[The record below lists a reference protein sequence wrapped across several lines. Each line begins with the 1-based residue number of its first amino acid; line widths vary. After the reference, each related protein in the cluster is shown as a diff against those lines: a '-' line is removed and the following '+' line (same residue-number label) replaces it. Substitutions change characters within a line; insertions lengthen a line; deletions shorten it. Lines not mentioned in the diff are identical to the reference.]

1 MRGKKLL
8 SLVLTLALALS
19 FVPAVSAAPA
29 TLSQVVINMDDSGL
43 VVGSYPDRPGVTV
56 SPEKVYVQW
65 GSIYWIRSGGEY
77 YIGNSKLVEE
87 GTYRFHFLMYY
98 SPKDYTPAPE
108 GVKVILNGA
117 EVSAKVD
124 KSPSSDGNYYISF
137 DSPER
142 KAVTLPAISGTAV
155 IEPDGAL
162 RVGQVLSVKVTG
174 GPAADKLWYE
184 WEYKESVDGRVYSFA
199 GNGEN
204 YFQLNPAES
213 GLYMRGRVSAEGYSG
228 YLYTPWRYVSE
239 EEYVP
244 KPHSVT
250 VEGGTADVSEA
261 KSGDT
266 VTVRADGKAN
276 HKFVRWEVVSGN
288 AALLDPNAAETSFTM
303 PDQAVSLRAVYEIA
317 PETVSEFYVYVTPPA
332 AGEKPQAPTVKS
344 DEYYVKDFSWAY
356 LKGDESGRLTEADVF
371 EPGVFYQCRADL
383 ALKDKQTGDPAT
395 LKGYINDDPAPGGY
409 DVILARNTFDAIRV
423 VGSFVCPAAGL
434 KPGPGPEKKENPFV
448 DVSEADSFY
457 DAVLWAYYHDPQ
469 ITNGIDATHFGPMST
484 VTRGQAVTFL
494 WRASGCP
501 EPENPGAAARFTDLT
516 QDYYKKAVA
525 WAVEQGIAKGVDD
538 THYAPDNTLKTAHIV
553 TFLYR
558 AENPGKDGW
567 YAEAADWADYHEV
580 TTGVQIE
587 IDDKTDCPRAAV
599 VMLLANLL
607 ARE

>member
-29 TLSQVVINMDDSGL
+29 TLSQVVVNMDDSGL
-43 VVGSYPDRPGVTV
+43 VIGSYPDHPGVTA
-56 SPEKVYVQW
+56 SPEKMLFNW
-65 GSIYWIRSGGEY
+65 GSCYWIRSGGEY
-77 YIGNSKLVEE
+77 YIGNSKLIEE
-87 GTYRFHFLMYY
+87 GTYRFHFSMYC
-98 SPKDYTPAPE
+98 SKKDYTPAPE

-117 EVSAKVD
+117 EVSATVD
-124 KSPSSDGNYYISF
+124 KNPSSDGNYYISF

-142 KAVTLPAISGTAV
+142 KAASLPPISGTAKV
-155 IEPDGAL
+155 EPSEL
-162 RVGQVLSVKVTG
+162 KVGMTVDCVVTG
-174 GPAADKLWYE
+174 GPSADKLHYHWI
-184 WEYKESVDGRVYSFA
+184 YKESTDENAEFTYSGNEERISTRYMYPTNA
-199 GNGEN
+199 GK
-204 YFQLNPAES
+204 YYACQ
-213 GLYMRGRVSAEGYSG
+213 VSADGYSG
-228 YLYTPWRYVSE
+228 YLYTPWYYVSA

-266 VTVRADGKAN
+266 VTVKADGKIY
-276 HKFVRWEVVSGN
+276 HKFVKWEVLAGN

-303 PDQAVSLRAVYEIA
+303 PDHAVSLRAVYEFA
-317 PETVSEFYVYVTPPA
+317 PEYLSEFYVYVTPPA

-344 DEYYVKDFSWAY
+344 DEYYVKAFSWAY
-356 LKGDESGRLTEADVF
+356 MTDSEAGKLKEGDTF
-371 EPGVFYQCRADL
+371 EPGISYQCRVDL
-383 ALKDKQTGDPAT
+383 VLKDKQVGAPET
-395 LKGYINDDPAPGGY
+395 LKGYVNDDPAPGGY
-409 DVILARNTFDAIRV
+409 DVIVSRSTFEKVKVI
-423 VGSFVCPAAGL
+423 GTFVCPAAGL

-457 DAVLWAYYHDPQ
+457 DAVLWAYYTEPQ
-469 ITNGIDATHFGPMST
+469 VTNGMDATHFGPNLT

-525 WAVEQGIAKGVDD
+525 WAVETGVTNGVDE
-538 THYAPDNTLKTAHIV
+538 THFDPEGTLTTAHIV

-558 AENPGKDGW
+558 TLNPGRDGW
-567 YAEAADWADYHEV
+567 YETARDWAAERGV
-580 TTGVQIE
+580 TGGLDVTV
-587 IDDKTDCPRAAV
+587 DNTVFCPRSLV
-599 VMLLANLL
+599 TGLLY
-607 ARE
+607 RMFD

>member
-1 MRGKKLL
+1 MRGKCIL
-8 SLVLTLALALS
+8 SLILALALALS

-29 TLSQVVINMDDSGL
+29 TLSQVVVNMDDSGL
-43 VVGSYPDRPGVTV
+43 VIGSYPDHPGVTV
-56 SPEKVYVQW
+56 SPEKVHFNW
-65 GSIYWIRSGGEY
+65 GSCYWIRSGGED
-77 YIGNSKLVEE
+77 YIGNSKLIEE
-87 GTYRFHFLMYY
+87 GTYRFSFSMYF
-98 SPKDYTPAPE
+98 SKKDYTPAPE

-124 KSPSSDGNYYISF
+124 TEPDSSGNYYIDF
-137 DSPER
+137 ESPER
-142 KAVTLPAISGTAV
+142 KAATLPPISGTAKV
-155 IEPDGAL
+155 EPSEL
-162 RVGQVLSVKVTG
+162 KVGMTVDCVVTG
-174 GPAADKLWYE
+174 GPSADKLRYQ
-184 WEYKESVDGRVYSFA
+184 WEYKESADGEVRNAGSTQDVNTVHLYSAVA
-199 GNGEN
+199 G
-204 YFQLNPAES
+204 YT
-213 GLYMRGRVSAEGYSG
+213 MRCRVSAEGYSG
-228 YLYTPWRYVSE
+228 YLYTPWRYVSA

-244 KPHSVT
+244 EPHSVT

-261 KSGDT
+261 KAGDT
-266 VTVRADGKAN
+266 VTVRADGKPA

-288 AALLDPNAAETSFTM
+288 AALLDPKAAETSFTM
-303 PDQAVSLRAVYEIA
+303 PDGAVALRAVYELA

-356 LKGDESGRLTEADVF
+356 LKGDEFGTLTEADVF

-423 VGSFVCPAAGL
+423 VGSFVCPDAEQ
-434 KPGPGPEKKENPFV
+434 KPEKKENPFV

-457 DAVLWAYYHDPQ
+457 DAVLWAYYTEPQ
-469 ITNGIDATHFGPMST
+469 VTNGMDATHFGPNLT

-501 EPENPGAAARFTDLT
+501 EPENPGAASRFTDLT

-525 WAVEQGIAKGVDD
+525 WAVETGVTNGVDE
-538 THYAPDNTLKTAHIV
+538 THFDPEGTLTTAHIV

-558 AENPGKDGW
+558 TLNPGRDGW
-567 YAEAADWADYHEV
+567 YETARDWAAEHGV
-580 TTGVQIE
+580 TGGLDITV
-587 IDDKTDCPRAAV
+587 DNTVFCPRSLVAG
-599 VMLLANLL
+599 LLY
-607 ARE
+607 RMFD